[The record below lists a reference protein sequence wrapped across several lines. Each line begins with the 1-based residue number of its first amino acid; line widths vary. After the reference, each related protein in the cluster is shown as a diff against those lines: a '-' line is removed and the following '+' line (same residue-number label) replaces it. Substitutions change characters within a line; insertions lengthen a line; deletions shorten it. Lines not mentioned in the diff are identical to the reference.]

1 MLTVIIQ
8 LQQVAPS
15 CSKQF
20 VCLLVHFCPAMQP
33 CRFLH
38 ILPTRA
44 VKTAAQ
50 AFALSS
56 RLLLFVLADQILYIM
71 ILPNRP
77 LDERLTSRSTL
88 AGRHLLVA
96 ALAFVVVYVVP
107 RSAAQDQVPYNGTA
121 ALATS
126 VGTRLVTMATN
137 LGGTQWGDANTS
149 YITPGA
155 GGLYPAL
162 STFGQAHQAP
172 PAAPSRERQIF
183 SAYWMSSTYADDFVA
198 AAIGANETFWGV
210 DLVSHV
216 DGNKTREEVRCL
228 FRPHPLPPSRSHPH
242 PLHEHVRR

>member
-1 MLTVIIQ
+1 MSRKSL
-8 LQQVAPS
+8 
-15 CSKQF
+15 F
-20 VCLLVHFCPAMQP
+20 VYISVRPCNLADFFIFCPHVWSRQ
-33 CRFLH
+33 LH
-38 ILPTRA
+38 RHLLTC
-44 VKTAAQ
+44 
-50 AFALSS
+50 LSS

-71 ILPNRP
+71 TLPNRP
-77 LDERLTSRSTL
+77 IDERLTSRSTL

-96 ALAFVVVYVVP
+96 ALAFVVVSVVP
-107 RSAAQDQVPYNGTA
+107 CAAAQDQVPYNGTA

-137 LGGTQWGDANTS
+137 LGDTQWGDANTS

-155 GGLYPAL
+155 GGLFPAL
-162 STFGQAHQAP
+162 STFGQSHQAP

-183 SAYWMSSTYADDFVA
+183 AAYWMSSTYADDFVA